1 MNYLL
6 LAVSLLLASCK
17 DQQQSSNDNVLTDS
31 LVTKPNPYVNADQ
44 SPMDMSYF
52 PADYPLKMMEGKS
65 AGTLSARV
73 IYSRPHKKRRQI
85 FGDTDLSLCRYGRE
99 WRLGANEATEI
110 DFFRDVY
117 INKTKIAAG
126 QYIIYCIPFEDKWT
140 IVLNTKLHTWG
151 LHMDPTK
158 DIFRTDVKLQYQN
171 PSLEDFTMVF
181 LPATYGT
188 DLLMSWDNV
197 KVLLPIHFT
206 PQ

>member
-1 MNYLL
+1 M
-6 LAVSLLLASCK
+6 
-17 DQQQSSNDNVLTDS
+17 TDS

-52 PADYPLKMMEGKS
+52 PADYPLKMMEGKT
-65 AGTLSARV
+65 AGILSARV
-73 IYSRPHKKRRQI
+73 IYSRPHKKHRQI
-85 FGDTDLSLCRYGRE
+85 FGDTDASLCRYGRE

-117 INKTKIAAG
+117 INNTKLAAG
-126 QYIIYCIPFEDKWT
+126 QYIIYCIPFQDRWT

-158 DIFRTDVKLQYQN
+158 DIFRTDVKAETQN
-171 PSLEDFTMVF
+171 PPIEDFTMVF
-181 LPATYGT
+181 LPASYGT

-197 KVLLPIHFT
+197 KISLPIAFT